1 MFQDNG
7 RDVPLENVPQSVRKS
22 TEELCLSSPLITY
35 QSASHSLVTHSVK
48 LSLFQYPGLSLISR
62 ELKEH
67 GREVLGPLGERGE
80 GIAVTTNVF
89 NLKVNNKYLYYGGA
103 GGGGHGCC

>member
-1 MFQDNG
+1 M
-7 RDVPLENVPQSVRKS
+7 PKSSVNH
-22 TEELCLSSPLITY
+22 LFA
-35 QSASHSLVTHSVK
+35 QSASHSLFPQSVK
-48 LSLFQYPGLSLISR
+48 LSVFQYPGLSLISR

-89 NLKVNNKYLYYGGA
+89 NLKVNKSLYYGWA
-103 GGGGHGCC
+103 GGGWGLLGLTNRPKNKRLLI